1 MAVQKPMS
9 DDRTILLHGG
19 VNEETIAQVI
29 AGLAHLAGINNEE
42 IRLVISTY
50 GGSVHEMF
58 ALYDMIK
65 YIKCPVRTIA
75 LGKVMSA
82 GVLLLAS
89 GEKGSRVAGS
99 TTRIMMHSISN
110 LMYGNIFEIENTYE
124 EMVTMQKMMVKCLSE
139 ETKMTKKEIKE
150 IMERGKDYYLTPK
163 KAIKLGII
171 DRIMGS
177 TEE

>member
-89 GEKGSRVAGS
+89 GEKGR
-99 TTRIMMHSISN
+99 
-110 LMYGNIFEIENTYE
+110 
-124 EMVTMQKMMVKCLSE
+124 SE
-139 ETKMTKKEIKE
+139 
-150 IMERGKDYYLTPK
+150 D
-163 KAIKLGII
+163 
-171 DRIMGS
+171 
-177 TEE
+177 